1 MSSSTETLDP
11 SDKGTY
17 GIKGLPRPDHLVDK
31 TKNIPYVPGLPA
43 RRDIQTL
50 YRSTDA
56 GDRKQW
62 TLFVLALERY
72 KNKPVK
78 EKLSYFQVA
87 GIVSENHPF
96 RATHF

>member
-1 MSSSTETLDP
+1 MSSSNETLDP

-17 GIKGLPRPDHLVDK
+17 GIKGLPRPDGLVNK
-31 TKNIPYVPGLPA
+31 TKNIPFVPGLPV

-50 YRSTDA
+50 YRSTDPS
-56 GDRKQW
+56 DRKQW
-62 TLFVLALERY
+62 TLFVLGLEKF

-87 GIVSENHPF
+87 GIVSE
-96 RATHF
+96 